1 MSFWRQISPRGAVSD
16 LVHQWKQPTPH
27 RWQILGVSVAAT
39 FALITLFVPESQR
52 VPPAEPEIT
61 WITTFAP
68 NRTDQE
74 IIQSNIENQKK
85 QDYIRARK
93 AEAEERR
100 KDAFRAIGR
109 ATGLDVDALEKQ
121 YSDDPS
127 PSPSAAP
134 ARTTGER

>member
-68 NRTDQE
+68 NRTDEE

-127 PSPSAAP
+127 PTPSAAP
-134 ARTTGER
+134 VRTTGER